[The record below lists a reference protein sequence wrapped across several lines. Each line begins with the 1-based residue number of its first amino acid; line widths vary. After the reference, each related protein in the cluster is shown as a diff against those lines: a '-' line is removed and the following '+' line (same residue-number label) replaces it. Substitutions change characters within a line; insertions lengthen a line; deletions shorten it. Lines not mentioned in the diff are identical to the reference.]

1 MFRNFFLTAHRN
13 IVRNKVQ
20 SIIQVISLSIGIALA
35 ILIGLYAKNE
45 LSYDRFNEKFDRI
58 YRLEYGDQ
66 VGMPTAPG
74 HQIKQEIPEVENVV
88 RLVNWRGKDDVTMWR
103 YRLDGD
109 TTGEMK
115 TFRME
120 DYFYCDSTT
129 FDIFTFHFIQGDP
142 RTALRDPNSVVMTES
157 AARSI
162 FGEGDPVGRLF
173 GNLNVTGII
182 EDVKNSHL
190 EVNMLMSLTSHS
202 ELHGVHRGDAE
213 YLNDYG
219 PDNAFMT
226 YVLLPESND
235 RKYVE
240 ARLNDYFREHVQNE
254 TFQVSEEKS
263 FSLRPLKDIY
273 FSSGLKGERN
283 YFRHGNMGLLKVLIC
298 IAMSILG
305 LGIINYI
312 NLTTARATLRAK
324 EVGVRKAIGS
334 SKSHLVVQFLMEAI
348 LVAIFSF
355 FIALILVHLIIPEFN
370 LLASTDLS
378 LGIADHPEILIACI
392 LAAILLGIIS
402 GIYPAFYLTRFKP
415 VESMSIDHETN
426 AGTIVFRRILLTL
439 QFVVSI
445 GLIIGVFVIFRQ
457 LHYMKTADL
466 GFNKELVVNNNYW
479 RWGPDVQ
486 NRKLFKEKLLKNPN
500 ISGVAFSLGMMG
512 GAENTFI
519 QPIEMGGHKIQC
531 AGLAID
537 PDFLDLME
545 IKLLDGRNL
554 SWDMAGDY
562 LPNLDRQPAK
572 VLINETAMKVFGLD
586 SPVGHFEQMGEDFSI
601 EIIGVVKDFNF
612 LSLHEKIE
620 PAFFYWHDYLVNA
633 SIKISPT
640 NIPLTMRFIKKEFQS
655 IYDDEF
661 NYTFLD
667 ETFDQQ
673 YKRDEQTARIISYLA
688 IIAIVIACLG
698 LFGLSTFMA
707 ARRTKEIGIRKV
719 LGATVG
725 SVFLLLSREFLK
737 WVVLSIAI
745 ALPAAWFILNKW
757 LQGFA
762 YRTNIAFWIF
772 LASILIAVI
781 ITFTTVTWQSLK
793 TARTNPVDSLRY
805 E

>member
-254 TFQVSEEKS
+254 TF
-263 FSLRPLKDIY
+263 
-273 FSSGLKGERN
+273 
-283 YFRHGNMGLLKVLIC
+283 
-298 IAMSILG
+298 
-305 LGIINYI
+305 
-312 NLTTARATLRAK
+312 
-324 EVGVRKAIGS
+324 
-334 SKSHLVVQFLMEAI
+334 
-348 LVAIFSF
+348 
-355 FIALILVHLIIPEFN
+355 
-370 LLASTDLS
+370 
-378 LGIADHPEILIACI
+378 
-392 LAAILLGIIS
+392 
-402 GIYPAFYLTRFKP
+402 
-415 VESMSIDHETN
+415 
-426 AGTIVFRRILLTL
+426 
-439 QFVVSI
+439 
-445 GLIIGVFVIFRQ
+445 
-457 LHYMKTADL
+457 
-466 GFNKELVVNNNYW
+466 
-479 RWGPDVQ
+479 
-486 NRKLFKEKLLKNPN
+486 
-500 ISGVAFSLGMMG
+500 
-512 GAENTFI
+512 
-519 QPIEMGGHKIQC
+519 
-531 AGLAID
+531 
-537 PDFLDLME
+537 LD
-545 IKLLDGRNL
+545 
-554 SWDMAGDY
+554 
-562 LPNLDRQPAK
+562 
-572 VLINETAMKVFGLD
+572 
-586 SPVGHFEQMGEDFSI
+586 
-601 EIIGVVKDFNF
+601 
-612 LSLHEKIE
+612 
-620 PAFFYWHDYLVNA
+620 
-633 SIKISPT
+633 
-640 NIPLTMRFIKKEFQS
+640 
-655 IYDDEF
+655 
-661 NYTFLD
+661 
-667 ETFDQQ
+667 
-673 YKRDEQTARIISYLA
+673 
-688 IIAIVIACLG
+688 
-698 LFGLSTFMA
+698 
-707 ARRTKEIGIRKV
+707 
-719 LGATVG
+719 
-725 SVFLLLSREFLK
+725 
-737 WVVLSIAI
+737 
-745 ALPAAWFILNKW
+745 
-757 LQGFA
+757 
-762 YRTNIAFWIF
+762 
-772 LASILIAVI
+772 
-781 ITFTTVTWQSLK
+781 
-793 TARTNPVDSLRY
+793 
-805 E
+805 